1 MPIYKEFKAPNGAF
15 VKHHVLSKIESSGEF
30 AGALVIVNSF
40 DSQEAEAMGR
50 LSLWCWTVP
59 LPSVLITEFSKQ
71 GLETVLTTVT
81 DSPFFGGVIVPSLGT
96 LEAAKIMRWAVI
108 KVYRDAAEFGS
119 FTWDGST
126 FDSDQISQSRIQG
139 AVQLAQLAL
148 SQGQPFSIDWTLADN
163 TSRTLNAIQMI
174 SVGVDMGEHI
184 NACHMKARML
194 REQINAATT
203 KEELD
208 VIQW

>member
-1 MPIYKEFKAPNGAF
+1 MPIYKEFEAPNGAF

-59 LPSVLITEFSKQ
+59 LSSVLITEFSKQ

-119 FTWDGST
+119 FTWDGSE
-126 FDSDQISQSRIQG
+126 FDCDPTSRGRISEAARTADRG
-139 AVQLAQLAL
+139 VEFEV
-148 SQGQPFSIDWTLADN
+148 GWTLRN
-163 TSRTLNAIQMI
+163 NSTRLLNQNGIKALDTALASHTQW
-174 SVGVDMGEHI
+174 
-184 NACHMKARML
+184 CHQKAREL
-194 REQINAATT
+194 RNQIEMAST
-203 KEELD
+203 KEE
-208 VIQW
+208 VEAIVW